1 MKKFTLR
8 EKAKMLLLCMTSI
21 NLGLSSELIWLGLVF
36 FVAFMVVFFRYD
48 ASRVPVY
55 RKSIAY
61 GLIVPFAIWW
71 VLSPEVEFGIS
82 PWLVYIPAY
91 YLLSLALLQVR
102 SLGNGGHD
110 VFILFNGVAAML
122 LSCYQ
127 GNASG
132 IAYVLVALLFLVHAY
147 ARPGVKWWKHAL
159 FLLLLAGFSAI
170 SYAGFQ
176 YWRHH
181 RSYGAE
187 RMANY
192 YEKRNLMG
200 FDPVVKL
207 GSFES
212 NFAGKY
218 NSEVILR
225 VWDSLPPYY
234 MRAAVYEKYVGGF
247 WKLPEVPGKK
257 LYPARYEVD
266 YAVFET
272 SDSASSP
279 ERSRMVWVQS
289 PLDNFGFL
297 FAAPGAVGVAAKN
310 ADSLEYGESGI
321 FSKANGK
328 RSDWYYFVAN
338 DGANSV
344 EGLPHGGDTLVPA
357 TLRGFLDSVAVEV
370 GLRGDSIAL
379 PLESSLFAVGNYF
392 AKHFEYSLVVPDAG
406 KSGMDPLRSFW
417 KSRRGYCEY
426 FATLSVLLLR
436 SQGIPARYVTGFVN
450 PESVEGRPYAVF
462 RRYSS
467 HAWVEVFDGKEW
479 KPFDP
484 TPPVLLTR
492 RMQPSWFSLKA
503 ESVRGWFSRVFHVL
517 KEGSWRR
524 TVDSWQGFAQALF
537 GSPWL
542 YAVMV
547 AAVVVVLLFRAVGKR
562 RKKDV
567 GPTSA
572 ARGHW
577 VRVLAH
583 AEKSLMRLGFMRMP
597 GETVGCFLRR
607 LEGDSPVTQ
616 KGRARFERALDEIRD
631 YEKNRWRL

>member
-8 EKAKMLLLCMTSI
+8 EKAKMLLLCMTSV
-21 NLGLSSELIWLGLVF
+21 NLGISSGLIWLGFIF
-36 FVAFMVVFFRYD
+36 FVAFMVAFFRYD
-48 ASRVPVY
+48 ASKVPVY

-61 GLIVPFAIWW
+61 GLIVPFAFWW
-71 VLSPEVEFGIS
+71 VLSPEAEFGIS

-102 SLGNGGHD
+102 SLGNGGYD

-127 GNASG
+127 GYDKGVA
-132 IAYVLVALLFLVHAY
+132 AVLVALLFLVHAY

-176 YWRHH
+176 YWRNH
-181 RSYGAE
+181 RSYSAE

-192 YEKRNLMG
+192 YEKRKLMG

-207 GSFES
+207 GSFGS
-212 NFAGKY
+212 NFGGRY
-218 NSEVILR
+218 NSEIILR
-225 VWDSLPPYY
+225 VWDSLPPRY

-247 WKLPEVPGKK
+247 WKLPEAPGKK

-279 ERSRMVWVQS
+279 ENSRMVWVQS

-297 FAAPGAVGVAAKN
+297 FAAPGVVGVAAKN

-328 RSDWYYFVAN
+328 RSDWYYFVPN
-338 DGANSV
+338 GGANSV
-344 EGLPHGGDTLVPA
+344 EGLPHGGDTLVPVA
-357 TLRGFLDSVAVEV
+357 LRGFLDSVAFEL
-370 GLRGDSIAL
+370 GLRNDSLAL
-379 PLESSLFAVGNYF
+379 SPESSLFAIENFF

-406 KSGMDPLRSFW
+406 KSGKDPLRSFW
-417 KSRRGYCEY
+417 KSRKGYCEY
-426 FATLSVLLLR
+426 FATLSALLLR
-436 SQGIPARYVTGFVN
+436 TQGIPARYVTGFVK

-467 HAWVEVFDGKEW
+467 HAWVEVFNGREW
-479 KPFDP
+479 KAFDP
-484 TPPVLLTR
+484 TPPVFLPQ
-492 RMQPSWFSLKA
+492 RMQPSWFSQKV
-503 ESVRGWFSRVFHVL
+503 ESFRGWFSRIFHVL

-524 TVDSWQGFAQALF
+524 TVDSWQGFVQTLL

-542 YAVMV
+542 YAVMAAVV
-547 AAVVVVLLFRAVGKR
+547 AAVFLFRVVGKR
-562 RKKDV
+562 RKQLP
-567 GPTSA
+567 GSA
-572 ARGHW
+572 SASRGHW
-577 VRVLAH
+577 VRVLNH
-583 AEKSLMRLGFMRMP
+583 AEKSLLRLGFVRLP
-597 GETVGCFLRR
+597 GETAGKFLQRIETAENVPQKRR
-607 LEGDSPVTQ
+607 TL
-616 KGRARFERALDEIRD
+616 FERALDEIRD
-631 YEKNRWRL
+631 YERNRWRL